1 MLARP
6 LLCPLSMKT
15 IATLISQKKYVRN
28 SLITLYVLLVLG
40 ISATARAQN
49 TVMPIFNGDE
59 QVQTEV
65 YQGQVVLAMNGQVF
79 LVVSNKE
86 FYELQSNVD
95 LSEYNG
101 EQVVV
106 EAYEVKHKVGP
117 VFETASLDP
126 LQGDEIEPVAAPV
139 LIVFGISEAAN

>member
-1 MLARP
+1 
-6 LLCPLSMKT
+6 MKT

-40 ISATARAQN
+40 ISATARAQAG
-49 TVMPIFNGDE
+49 VLPIFTGDE
-59 QVQTEV
+59 QVQTQV
-65 YQGQVVLAMNGQVF
+65 YQGQVVLAISGQVF

-95 LSEYNG
+95 LSDYYGAN
-101 EQVVV
+101 VVV

-126 LQGDEIEPVAAPV
+126 LQGDEIEPAAAPV
-139 LIVFGISEAAN
+139 LIVFGISEVAN